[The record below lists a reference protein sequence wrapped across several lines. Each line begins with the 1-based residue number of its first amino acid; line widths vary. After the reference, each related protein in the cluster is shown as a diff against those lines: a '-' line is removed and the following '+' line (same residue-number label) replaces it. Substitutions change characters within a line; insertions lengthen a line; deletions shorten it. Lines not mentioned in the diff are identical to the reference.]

1 MRLNR
6 YLGLNVPEWM
16 WIAFVAYTAFLAGS
30 FSEWRSPSPGLG
42 GFFGAVIVPL
52 FLFSWALV
60 GCGGG
65 GAFKQLRLT
74 EPDAG
79 KTGIQGPLAVGA
91 WLTPRVDVTIDG
103 SGAPTLRLQTARP
116 GDGLARHRDQVAS
129 L

>member
-52 FLFSWALV
+52 FFTGLLGVGPVLALR
-60 GCGGG
+60 GGV
-65 GAFKQLRLT
+65 RLV
-74 EPDAG
+74 DRMAG
-79 KTGIQGPLAVGA
+79 ESDEDQG
-91 WLTPRVDVTIDG
+91 R
-103 SGAPTLRLQTARP
+103 
-116 GDGLARHRDQVAS
+116 
-129 L
+129 